1 MSNEVRD
8 KAYKDFCAGM
18 KYKAIA
24 EKYKVSLSTVKS
36 WAARHWKVA
45 TKAKKLQPQPKKVA
59 TSEADKKLKER
70 LLESVDDNEGLTEK
84 RRLFC
89 LYYATSHNALQAYLK
104 AYKCTKE
111 TAMTNGPALLRNT
124 QVAAE
129 VQRLRNLLRNELDI
143 GVPDLLQYC
152 VKVVCADIGDY
163 VNFKSGDVVIA
174 DSDGVDT
181 TLIDEVRKGKESICI
196 KLADKKWA
204 WDKLE
209 TYLGWQ
215 SDAGVSV
222 DMQNYVDAL
231 QGIVGD
237 VWDGSEDSGSSEGSI

>member
-1 MSNEVRD
+1 MYFFCIKITPKDGGEYVSNEVRD

-36 WAARHWKVA
+36 WATRHWKVA
-45 TKAKKLQPQPKKVA
+45 TKAKKLQPQPKKLQPRK
-59 TSEADKKLKER
+59 ADKKLKER

-124 QVAAE
+124 QVAARCSACGISCE
-129 VQRLRNLLRNELDI
+129 MSLISGCRI
-143 GVPDLLQYC
+143 YC
-152 VKVVCADIGDY
+152 STA
-163 VNFKSGDVVIA
+163 
-174 DSDGVDT
+174 
-181 TLIDEVRKGKESICI
+181 
-196 KLADKKWA
+196 
-204 WDKLE
+204 
-209 TYLGWQ
+209 
-215 SDAGVSV
+215 
-222 DMQNYVDAL
+222 
-231 QGIVGD
+231 
-237 VWDGSEDSGSSEGSI
+237 